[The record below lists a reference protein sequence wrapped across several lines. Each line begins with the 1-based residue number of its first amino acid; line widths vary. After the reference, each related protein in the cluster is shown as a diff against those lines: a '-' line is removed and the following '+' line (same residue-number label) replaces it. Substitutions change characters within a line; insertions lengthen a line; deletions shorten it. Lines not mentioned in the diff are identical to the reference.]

1 MRQLVFCEYCMKE
14 NEYKVH
20 KINKTSIL
28 NGEEIN
34 YMTKEVVC
42 NSCGND
48 IFVSDICDYNLKAL
62 YKEYRKKHNIIP
74 IQEIHRIIIKYCI
87 NEKSLAL
94 LLGWDK
100 ETISRY
106 LDGDMPTSSHSDILK
121 KVQENPEYYL
131 ILLQS
136 NKERINI
143 LDYSKS
149 RQAVKNI
156 LSINIPE
163 DRMNA
168 VIKYILI
175 RCEDITSKALQNLL
189 YYVQAS
195 YYMFSGDFI
204 FEEDCE
210 AFIDGPVY
218 RSVYEKY
225 ETIGYDQVNKEILS
239 NNKLKLEDIERNV
252 VESVIKFYGCYSG
265 KILKQMTRNESPW
278 IFTRT
283 KGINE
288 KNPEDDNFSKII
300 ERDLIQ
306 EYFTEIKE
314 KYNIVNLIDIERYSM
329 DLFNKISM

>member
-1 MRQLVFCEYCMKE
+1 MRQLAFCEYCMKE

-28 NGEEIN
+28 SGEEIN

-42 NSCGND
+42 NSCEND

-74 IQEIHRIIIKYCI
+74 IQEIQRMIIKYCI

-106 LDGDMPTSSHSDILK
+106 LDGDMPTDCHSDILK
-121 KVQENPEYYL
+121 KVHENPEYYL

-136 NKERINI
+136 SKERINI
-143 LDYSKS
+143 IDYSKS

-156 LSINIPE
+156 LSINTSE
-163 DRMNA
+163 DRMDA

-175 RCEDITSKALQNLL
+175 RCEDITPKALQNLL
-189 YYVQAS
+189 YYVQAF
-195 YYMFSGDFI
+195 YYMFLGNFI
-204 FEEDCE
+204 FDEDCE
-210 AFIDGPVY
+210 AFIDGPAY
-218 RSVYEKY
+218 RSVYERY
-225 ETIGYDQVNKEILS
+225 EILGYEQVNKGILS
-239 NNKLKLEDIERNV
+239 NNKLKLEDVERNV

-288 KNPEDDNFSKII
+288 NNPEDDNFSKII
-300 ERDLIQ
+300 ESDLII

-314 KYNIVNLIDIERYSM
+314 KYNIVNLIDIQKYSI
-329 DLFNKISM
+329 DLFNKISI

>member
-1 MRQLVFCEYCMKE
+1 MRQLAFCEYCMKE
-14 NEYKVH
+14 NEYRVC

-34 YMTKEVVC
+34 YTTKEAIC

-48 IFVSDICDYNLKAL
+48 IFVSDICDYNLEAL
-62 YKEYRKKHNIIP
+62 YKEYRRKHSIIP
-74 IQEIHRIIIKYCI
+74 IQEIQRIIIKYCI
-87 NEKSLAL
+87 NKKSLSL

-106 LDGDMPTSSHSDILK
+106 LDGDMPTDSHSDILK
-121 KVQENPEYYL
+121 KAYENPEYYS
-131 ILLQS
+131 ILLQT
-136 NKERINI
+136 NKERIDMI
-143 LDYSKS
+143 DYTKS

-156 LSINIPE
+156 LSCNSSE
-163 DRMNA
+163 ERMEA

-175 RCEDITSKALQNLL
+175 RCEDVTPKALQKLL
-189 YYVQAS
+189 YYVQAF
-195 YYMFSGDFI
+195 YYLFSGNFI
-204 FEEDCE
+204 FDEDCE
-210 AFIDGPVY
+210 ASIDGPSY
-218 RSVYEKY
+218 RSVEERYEILGYYQANKY
-225 ETIGYDQVNKEILS
+225 ILS
-239 NNKLKLEDIERNV
+239 NNKLKLENLERNV

-283 KGINE
+283 KGIKENS
-288 KNPEDDNFSKII
+288 PEDDNFNKII
-300 ERDLIQ
+300 ERDLIL

-314 KYNIVNLIDIERYSM
+314 KYNIENLVDIQRYSI